1 MEANT
6 EINIDAEFIITS
18 DYKFI
23 NNEFT
28 DNENKK
34 NSDIPAKVIY
44 AGKTTIAIFE
54 DGERIDAVPMPGD
67 EFDEATGLSMCI
79 AKRVY
84 GTRTEF
90 KKAVKGAIRQSVQP
104 KKLEY
109 FDVEAPF

>member
-1 MEANT
+1 MANT
-6 EINIDAEFIITS
+6 ETNPDVEFIIS
-18 DYKFI
+18 GDYKFI
-23 NNEFT
+23 
-28 DNENKK
+28 DQQK
-34 NSDIPAKVIY
+34 NSDIPVKVIY
-44 AGKTTIAIFE
+44 AGQRTIVIFE

-79 AKRVY
+79 ARRVY